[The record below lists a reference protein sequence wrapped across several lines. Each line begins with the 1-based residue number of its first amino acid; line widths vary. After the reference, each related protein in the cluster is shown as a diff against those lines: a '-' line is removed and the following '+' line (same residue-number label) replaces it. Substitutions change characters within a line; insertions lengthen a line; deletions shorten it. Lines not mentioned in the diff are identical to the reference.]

1 MLIYRFY
8 ILNWTLSCFFFRAAS
23 HGLFCSL
30 LKLLVFK
37 VYLKLFTVLCA
48 FCTA

>member
-8 ILNWTLSCFFFRAAS
+8 ILNIFLNWTLACFLFRATS

-30 LKLLVFK
+30 LKLLIFK
-37 VYLKLFTVLCA
+37 VYLKLFTVL
-48 FCTA
+48 

>member
-8 ILNWTLSCFFFRAAS
+8 ILKHFLNWTLACFLFRAAS

-37 VYLKLFTVLCA
+37 VYLKLFTVL
-48 FCTA
+48 

>member
-8 ILNWTLSCFFFRAAS
+8 ILNIFFLNWTLACFLFRAAS

-37 VYLKLFTVLCA
+37 VYLKLFTVL
-48 FCTA
+48 